1 VAVAAGTPVS
11 VKVSATGTQPLT
23 YQWRKNG
30 VNIPGATQ
38 ANYDFV
44 AGELAAFDVQVN
56 NIVGRLETS
65 RSATVLIL
73 TRPAL
78 TAQPQEAITVKRS
91 AAAFFSVTATGSAP
105 LSYQWRKDGV
115 PLAGGTAAD
124 LTVQNVQEADAGSY
138 DVLVSN
144 PLGNVSSKPSKLSV
158 SLPATLASQPPSVI
172 SASVGASVLLRVV
185 AGGTGPFD
193 YQWLRGNI
201 PIPGADQPTY
211 LAPTSEAGSAQ
222 YSVKVT
228 SRAYGNTV
236 QSTAATLTVSAG
248 RGIAILRA
256 PVSDTSVIKGTAA
269 GLKLSVDPNPADA
282 VRTTYGLFTQANNAV
297 GTDTGISG
305 VVPASGEFEV
315 PLRSLTNS
323 GTYTVVFSREYAD
336 GQVIRSV
343 KTTAFNVQLRTFEDA
358 AGTYELLLTDSNGL
372 VGDGATYRGV
382 VLATVTKTGAVSG
395 RVLYNEAV
403 PLPGAPGSERTYTA
417 VVRSFSSTFT
427 PSAADP
433 SKLVC
438 APRLGLGTLANR
450 QALELE
456 LDFSTAAVELNA
468 LVRDRVSVAPEVDEE
483 GCVSQGF
490 GAIRGATKLTEVAVG
505 AVKRDLSALV
515 GRYVLGSE
523 FGLLQG
529 SGPGADNNA
538 TILAQV
544 LSTGK
549 VMWASRLSGSTGS
562 GSATLSTA
570 DGEVVGAQFYE
581 GRTLSSTTVLSTNSL
596 LGQLRFEHLTGGT
609 LWSAS
614 VAASSTVDKLERQSC
629 YITKSNKLPVYEGVR
644 FDLSSAGSSS
654 FNWSGVQLLDFQYG
668 TSSRWTGA
676 TAAGLLAFLTP
687 SGGSATSIPPLYLT
701 AEDPAGEGTYI
712 WTITVSSAGMVKAT
726 NYSATDAQPAL
737 TLRLDKTRGEWTG
750 SYVSPLTKLRRT
762 IAGVVARPSNQDA
775 LRGAGWVEQG
785 TVPSTQSSGW
795 RLEFTAP

>member
-1 VAVAAGTPVS
+1 

-158 SLPATLASQPPSVI
+158 SLPATLVNQPPSVI

-687 SGGSATSIPPLYLT
+687 SGSSATSIPPLYLT
-701 AEDPAGEGTYI
+701 AEDPAGEGTYV